1 MMYAALDQGLVKVI
15 VPSEL
20 TFNALT
26 LTLYTR
32 LTARPVNVIDV
43 SEVLKYFLFVLSAQE
58 ITA

>member
-43 SEVLKYFLFVLSAQE
+43 SEVLKENPAQS
-58 ITA
+58 